1 MKPEKD
7 NTFCHF
13 PFYQLA
19 LKKWNADGIGNA
31 APCCNAIRPEH
42 PDPLNVNNK
51 LMETDPTPEDIF
63 YGPEME
69 ELRQS
74 LLRGEKHPACA
85 TCWKIES
92 GGSNESYRMHSKP
105 IHESAK
111 QDNLIEEPKLQ
122 SIDLIV
128 GEHCNLR
135 CRMCGPGL
143 SNSLRKD
150 YKLFVDKD
158 ISTEFIP
165 GFEWKQHQEEY
176 NNKTQDD
183 DVPQEDINNTEWNK
197 NYKDEKGHIK
207 SWNWVNEDNRQ
218 WQSVIDNI
226 HNIRH
231 IKATGGETTITKS
244 WVEFVDY
251 AIQSGASKNMVLEF
265 HTNATKFTDALVK
278 KFSYFE
284 KVHINLSIDSI
295 EKNYE
300 YLRYPMTWEGL
311 TRSLNNLYLKSSDL
325 GVTNLGTSFN
335 PVISILNVGL
345 LPNIIE
351 YWKQNIKYKY
361 TNFNAS
367 FFADTVYPDQRGIS
381 IRHLSPKIKKRLL
394 KDYTVLQG
402 NNRTVTLQSVLS
414 ALARWQ
420 DYEPSDQELLRLY
433 NEVNAFDIIRNQS
446 YRDYCDEEIVSY
458 IDSIYE
464 RLVKGKIK

>member
-1 MKPEKD
+1 MKPERD
-7 NTFCHF
+7 NTFCYF

-19 LKKWNADGIGNA
+19 LKKWNKDGIGNA

-42 PDPLNVNNK
+42 PDPLNINNN
-51 LMETDPTPEDIF
+51 LLESDPTPEDIF
-63 YGPEME
+63 YGSEME
-69 ELRQS
+69 DLRRA
-74 LLRGEKHPACA
+74 LLKGEKHPACS
-85 TCWKIES
+85 TCWKIE
-92 GGSNESYRMHSKP
+92 GNGSADSYRMHSKP
-105 IHESAK
+105 IYASAE
-111 QDNLIEEPKLQ
+111 QDNLIEDPKLQ

-150 YKLFVDKD
+150 YKLFVDNN

-176 NNKTQDD
+176 SDKVEDNIDQKDIDD
-183 DVPQEDINNTEWNK
+183 TEWNK
-197 NYKDEKGHIK
+197 NYIDKKGHIK
-207 SWNWVNEDNRQ
+207 SWAWVNEDNQQ

-251 AIQSGASKNMVLEF
+251 AIETEASKKMILEF

-278 KFSYFE
+278 KFSHFE

-311 TRSLNNLYLKSSDL
+311 TRSLNNLYLKSSNR
-325 GVTNLGTSFN
+325 GVINLSTSFN
-335 PVISILNVGL
+335 PVISILNVSL
-345 LPNIIE
+345 LPSIVE
-351 YWKQNIKYKY
+351 YWEQNIKYKY
-361 TNFNAS
+361 TNFDAS
-367 FFADTVYPDQRGIS
+367 FFADTVYPDHRGIS
-381 IRHLSPKIKKRLL
+381 IKYLSPEIKNRLL
-394 KDYTVLQG
+394 RDYTVLQA
-402 NNRTVTLQSVLS
+402 NNKNIMIQSILS
-414 ALARWQ
+414 ALGRWK
-420 DYEPSDQELLRLY
+420 DYEPSDEDLLRLY
-433 NEVNAFDIIRNQS
+433 NEVNAFDVIRNQS
-446 YRDYCDEEIVSY
+446 YRDYCDIEIISY
-458 IDSIYE
+458 INSIYE
-464 RLVKGKIK
+464 RLIKGKK